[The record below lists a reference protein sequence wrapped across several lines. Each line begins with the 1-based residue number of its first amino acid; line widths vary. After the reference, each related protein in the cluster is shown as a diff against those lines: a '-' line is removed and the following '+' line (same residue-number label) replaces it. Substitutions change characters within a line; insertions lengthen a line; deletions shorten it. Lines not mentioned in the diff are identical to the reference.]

1 MESNAIYER
10 LTGVLHDVLDD
21 DTLVLTPDLTAAEV
35 DGWDSL
41 THIRL
46 MLSVEKAF
54 AIRFAA
60 AEVGKLKNVGELVSL
75 IAAKCP

>member
-1 MESNAIYER
+1 MQTPEIYQK
-10 LTGVLHDVLDD
+10 L
-21 DTLVLTPDLTAAEV
+21 TLVLRDVFDDDAIAVGPDLTADDV

-46 MLSVEKAF
+46 MLTVEKAF

-60 AEVGKLKNVGELVSL
+60 SEVGKLKNVGELASL
-75 IAAKCP
+75 IASKTA